1 MSVTISIVIPCLNEQ
16 GNIEALMTRLLAEL
30 KGEFSFEAI
39 FVDDGST
46 DKTLD
51 VLRELSTKYPEL
63 RYVSLSRNFGHQQA
77 LKAGLDKASG
87 ECVIMMD
94 ADLQHPPSLLGQ
106 LIEKWRQGFDIVYT
120 VRQANLQL
128 PLFKRLSSRLFYRVI
143 NCLTEH
149 PIEEGAADFRLIDRR
164 VASIISSM
172 NDPFLFLRGLIPWLG
187 FKQCSIAYNPDS
199 RFSGATKYSLI
210 RMARLALHGVT
221 SFSVRPL
228 RMATVFGVAISLV
241 AFAYLVYA
249 LLSFFVFHISLP
261 GWSSIVSSILLLGG
275 IQLIMLGIIGE
286 YLGML
291 YVQSKQRPTYIV
303 REASRE
309 LSGHTAG
316 S

>member
-1 MSVTISIVIPCLNEQ
+1 MSTSISLVIPCLNEQ
-16 GNIEALMTRLLAEL
+16 ENVPALFERIRAEL
-30 KGEFSFEAI
+30 QGRESFEVI

-46 DKTLD
+46 DSTLE
-51 VLRELSTKYPEL
+51 VLRDLASKHPEL

-77 LKAGLDKASG
+77 LKAGLDRASG
-87 ECVIMMD
+87 DCVIMMD
-94 ADLQHPPSLLGQ
+94 ADLQHPPALLRQ
-106 LIEKWRQGFDIVYT
+106 LIDTWRQGFDIVYT

-128 PLFKRLSSRLFYRVI
+128 PLFKRLSSRLFYKLI
-143 NCLTEH
+143 NHLTEH

-164 VASIISSM
+164 VASIIASM

-187 FKQCSIAYNPDS
+187 FKQCSIAYNPDA
-199 RFSGATKYSLI
+199 RFSGTTKYSLM

-228 RMATVFGVAISLV
+228 RMATFFGVLISLV
-241 AFAYLVYA
+241 AFAYLIYA
-249 LLSFFVFHISLP
+249 LLAFFFFDISLP

-309 LSGHTAG
+309 LSQA
-316 S
+316 

>member
-1 MSVTISIVIPCLNEQ
+1 MNNAISIVIPCLNEQ
-16 GNIEALMTRLLAEL
+16 ENVPALFERIRAEL
-30 KGEFSFEAI
+30 QGHETFEAI

-46 DKTLD
+46 DGTLD
-51 VLRELSTKYPEL
+51 VLRELASKNPEL

-77 LKAGLDKASG
+77 LKAGLDRSRG
-87 ECVIMMD
+87 DCVIMMD
-94 ADLQHPPSLLGQ
+94 ADLQHPPALLRL

-128 PLFKRLSSRLFYRVI
+128 PLFKRLSSRVFYKLI
-143 NCLTEH
+143 NHLTEH

-164 VASIISSM
+164 VASIIASM

-187 FKQCSIAYNPDS
+187 FKQCSIAYNPDA
-199 RFSGATKYSLI
+199 RFSGTTKYSLI

-228 RMATVFGVAISLV
+228 RMATFFGVLISLV
-241 AFAYLVYA
+241 AFAYLIYA
-249 LLSFFVFHISLP
+249 LLAFFFFNISLP

-309 LSGHTAG
+309 LS
-316 S
+316 

>member
-1 MSVTISIVIPCLNEQ
+1 MSVSVSIVIPCLNEQ
-16 GNIEALMTRLLAEL
+16 GNISAIFDKIRAEL
-30 KGEFSFEAI
+30 EGHHSFEVVFI
-39 FVDDGST
+39 DDGST
-46 DKTLD
+46 DGTLD
-51 VLRELSTKYPEL
+51 VLRDLAKKHPVL

-77 LKAGLDKASG
+77 LKAGLDRASG

-94 ADLQHPPSLLGQ
+94 ADLQHPPALLGQ
-106 LIEKWRQGFDIVYT
+106 LIARWRDGFDIVYT

-128 PLFKRLSSRLFYRVI
+128 PFFKRVSSRLFYKLI

-149 PIEEGAADFRLIDRR
+149 PIEEGAADFRLVDRR

-187 FKQCSIAYNPDS
+187 FKQSSIAYNPDV
-199 RFSGATKYSLI
+199 RFSGTTKYSLI
-210 RMARLALHGVT
+210 KMARLALHGVT

-228 RMATVFGVAISLV
+228 RMATLFGSIISLIS
-241 AFAYLVYA
+241 FAYLTYA
-249 LLSFFVFHISLP
+249 LLAFFVYHISLP

-303 REASRE
+303 REE
-309 LSGHTAG
+309 DM
-316 S
+316 

>member
-1 MSVTISIVIPCLNEQ
+1 MSTSISLVIPCLNEQ
-16 GNIEALMTRLLAEL
+16 ENVPALFERIRAEL
-30 KGEFSFEAI
+30 QGRESFEVI

-46 DKTLD
+46 DRTLE
-51 VLRELSTKYPEL
+51 VLRDLASKHPEL

-77 LKAGLDKASG
+77 LKAGLDRASG
-87 ECVIMMD
+87 DCVIMMD
-94 ADLQHPPSLLGQ
+94 ADLQHPPALLRQ
-106 LIEKWRQGFDIVYT
+106 LIDTWRQGFDIVYT

-128 PLFKRLSSRLFYRVI
+128 PLFKRLSSRLFYKLI
-143 NCLTEH
+143 NHLTEH

-164 VASIISSM
+164 VASIIASM

-187 FKQCSIAYNPDS
+187 FKQCSIAYNPDA
-199 RFSGATKYSLI
+199 RFSGTTKYSLM

-228 RMATVFGVAISLV
+228 RMATFFGVLISLV
-241 AFAYLVYA
+241 AFAYLIYA
-249 LLSFFVFHISLP
+249 LLAFFFFDISLP

-309 LSGHTAG
+309 LLQA
-316 S
+316 

>member
-1 MSVTISIVIPCLNEQ
+1 MSINISVVIPCLNEQ
-16 GNIEALMTRLLAEL
+16 GNIEALMTRIASEL
-30 KGEFSFEAI
+30 TGKFNFETI

-46 DKTLD
+46 DQTLE
-51 VLRELSTKYPEL
+51 VLRSLSCKYPEL
-63 RYVSLSRNFGHQQA
+63 KYVSLSRNFGHQQA
-77 LKAGLDKASG
+77 LKAGLDRASG

-94 ADLQHPPSLLGQ
+94 ADLQHPPALLGQ

-120 VRQANLQL
+120 VRQANLKL
-128 PLFKRLSSRLFYRVI
+128 SLFKRVSSRLFYRVI

-187 FKQCSIAYNPDS
+187 FRQCSIAYDPDT
-199 RFSGATKYSLI
+199 RFSGQSKYSLI

-228 RMATVFGVAISLV
+228 RMATVFGIVISCI
-241 AFAYLVYA
+241 AFAYLIYA
-249 LLSFFVFHISLP
+249 LLSFFVFDISLP

-291 YVQSKQRPTYIV
+291 YIQSKQRPTYIV
-303 REASRE
+303 RETSKE
-309 LSGHTAG
+309 L
-316 S
+316 

>member
-1 MSVTISIVIPCLNEQ
+1 MKRIS
-16 GNIEALMTRLLAEL
+16 AEL
-30 KGEFSFEAI
+30 NGKFFFEAI

-46 DKTLD
+46 DNTLD
-51 VLRELSTKYPEL
+51 VLRTLSTKYPEL

-87 ECVIMMD
+87 DCVIMMD
-94 ADLQHPPSLLGQ
+94 ADLQHPPSLLGE
-106 LIEKWRQGFDIVYT
+106 LIEKWRLGFDIVYT

-128 PLFKRLSSRLFYRVI
+128 PLFKRLSSRVFYRVI
-143 NCLTEH
+143 NYLTEH

-164 VASIISSM
+164 VASIISSL

-187 FKQCSIAYNPDS
+187 FKQCSIAYYSNS

-221 SFSVRPL
+221 SFSIRPL
-228 RMATVFGVAISLV
+228 RIATVFGVVISLV
-241 AFAYLVYA
+241 AFAYLLYA

-303 REASRE
+303 REASEE
-309 LSGHTAG
+309 LSGHITGA
-316 S
+316 

>member
-1 MSVTISIVIPCLNEQ
+1 MSVSVSIVIPCLNEQ
-16 GNIEALMTRLLAEL
+16 GNILALFERIRSELA
-30 KGEFSFEAI
+30 GDYNFEVI
-39 FVDDGST
+39 FIDDGST
-46 DKTLD
+46 DGTLD
-51 VLRELSTKYPEL
+51 VLRDLAAKNPEL

-77 LKAGLDKASG
+77 LKAGLDRASG

-94 ADLQHPPSLLGQ
+94 ADLQHPPALLRQ
-106 LIEKWRQGFDIVYT
+106 LIGRWREGFDIVYT
-120 VRQANLQL
+120 VRQANLEL
-128 PLFKRLSSRLFYRVI
+128 PLFKRISSRLFYKLI

-149 PIEEGAADFRLIDRR
+149 PIEEGAADFRLVDRR

-187 FKQCSIAYNPDS
+187 FKQSSIAYNPDA
-199 RFSGATKYSLI
+199 RFSGTTKYSLI
-210 RMARLALHGVT
+210 KMARLALHGVT

-228 RMATVFGVAISLV
+228 RMATLFGAVISLIS
-241 AFAYLVYA
+241 FAYLIYA
-249 LLSFFVFHISLP
+249 LLAFFVYHISLP

-303 REASRE
+303 REE
-309 LSGHTAG
+309 T
-316 S
+316 